1 MRGNQP
7 PGTVFAGLVGG
18 LHSFAFTLVE
28 VVMAMGIVSCSLLVI
43 VGLLPVGLRTLN
55 DSAVQYGITTIA
67 QKISSELQEMP
78 FLPSVSNPNY
88 AITQLNNRTDSYTRE
103 GAFLSNTNDPTRYFA
118 VSFSTGN
125 STIPGATNSTYAN
138 NIQTVRATI
147 TYPALAPAAS
157 QQTNVLS
164 FLAAKQNNL

>member
-1 MRGNQP
+1 M
-7 PGTVFAGLVGG
+7 PGGARRP
-18 LHSFAFTLVE
+18 SAFTLVE
-28 VVMAMGIVSCSLLVI
+28 IVMALGIVSCSLLVI

-55 DSAVQYGITTIA
+55 DSAVQYGITTIG
-67 QKISSELQEMP
+67 QQISSELQGMP
-78 FLPSVSNPNY
+78 FTPSASNPNY
-88 AITQLNNRTDSYTRE
+88 AITQLNNRTADFYTRE
-103 GAFLSNTNDPTRYFA
+103 GALLSNTNDPSRYFA

-147 TYPALAPAAS
+147 TYPVAATS
-157 QQTNVLS
+157 QQTTVLS

>member
-1 MRGNQP
+1 MS
-7 PGTVFAGLVGG
+7 GG
-18 LHSFAFTLVE
+18 ARRSSAFTLVE
-28 VVMAMGIVSCSLLVI
+28 IVMALGIVSCSLLVI

-67 QKISSELQEMP
+67 QKVSSELQEMP
-78 FLPSVSNPNY
+78 FSPSSSNPSY
-88 AITQLNNRTDSYTRE
+88 AITQLNSRTADSYTRE
-103 GAFLSNTNDPTRYFA
+103 GALLSNPNDPSRFFS

-164 FLAAKQNNL
+164 FLAAKQNHL